1 MNILF
6 IKATGVTKYNIT
18 VTQPLGMMYLAS
30 YLRENYKAGCNLKLV
45 DMRLSGN
52 TPDKVEMAIK
62 EFRPD
67 IVAISAVT
75 MEANCM
81 HDIAK
86 KIKTE
91 FPKCKVV
98 VGGPHPTAFTKKTL
112 DDSNIDVAVIGE
124 GEMTFYELVEA
135 FDKGN
140 DISHINGIAFIKDGA
155 MMRTQDREY
164 IKDLDSIPFPAWDL
178 IEFDEYKN
186 YLTNTP
192 LGFRNDMMLFTS
204 RACPYNCIYCHR
216 IFGKVF
222 RARSA
227 ENVMAEIDV
236 LYNKYGVRDYD
247 IVDDCFNLDAKRAE
261 KICDTIIER
270 GYKVHLS
277 FPNGLRT
284 DRLEKGLLEKLAKA
298 GTVFISFA
306 VETATPRL
314 QKLIKKNLNID
325 KVKSII
331 DYAPKLGILTNGFFM
346 LGFPTETE
354 DEIRSTINYALT
366 SNLHQAAFLIVT
378 PFEGTELYEK
388 YGKQRDLSNIDF
400 NEYSYH
406 KSSFNLSEIS
416 DAKLSEIQRNGYVK
430 FYFSPKRIFR
440 ILYIYVILG
449 HLSSLFFLFKY
460 TLKMM
465 IKKNH

>member
-6 IKATGVTKYNIT
+6 IKATGVTNYNVT
-18 VTQPLGMMYLAS
+18 VTQPLGLMYLAS
-30 YLRENYKAGCNLKLV
+30 FLREKSPDKHNLKLV
-45 DMRLSGN
+45 DMRLYGN
-52 TPDKVEMAIK
+52 SLNKVEKIIK
-62 EFRPD
+62 EFSPD
-67 IVAISAVT
+67 VVALSAVT
-75 MEANCM
+75 MEAHSM
-81 HDIAK
+81 HDVAK
-86 KIKTE
+86 KVKEE
-91 FPKCKVV
+91 FPECKIVT
-98 VGGPHPTAFTKKTL
+98 GGPHPTAFIQKTL

-124 GEMTFYELVEA
+124 GEMTFTALVEA
-135 FDKGN
+135 YNKG
-140 DISHINGIAFIKDGA
+140 DGIGHVNGIAFMRDGQLI
-155 MMRTQDREY
+155 RTENREY

-227 ENVMAEIDV
+227 ENVLEEIDI
-236 LYNKYGVRDYD
+236 LYNKYGIRDFD
-247 IVDDCFNLDAKRAE
+247 LVDDCFNLDAKRAE
-261 KICDTIIER
+261 KICDSIIEK

-306 VETATPRL
+306 IETATPRL
-314 QKLIKKNLNID
+314 QKLIKKNLNIE
-325 KVKSII
+325 KVKSAI
-331 DYAPKLGILTNGFFM
+331 DHAAKLGILTNGFLM

-354 DEIRSTINYALT
+354 DEIRSTVDYALT

-378 PFEGTELYEK
+378 PFEGTELFELYAK
-388 YGKQRDLSNIDF
+388 DRNISNIDF
-400 NEYSYH
+400 NDYSYH

-416 DAKLSEIQRNGYVK
+416 DSRLSEIQRRAYLK

-440 ILYIYVILG
+440 ILHTYTMLG
-449 HLSSLFFLFKY
+449 HLSCLFFLFKY
-460 TLKMM
+460 TLKMAV
-465 IKKNH
+465 KKGT